1 MIFAINKC
9 RVCNNTDLRLVV
21 DLGIQY
27 LTGVFPRSVAP
38 QSITKGPLELVKC
51 FGGND
56 VCGLVQLR
64 HSFPATEMYG
74 ETYGY
79 RSGLNASMVKHLQA
93 KVSKIEELILLNSD
107 SLVVD
112 IGSNDGTTL
121 ASYKP
126 GPRLIGIDPA
136 ARKYSSYYP
145 DHIEY
150 IPDFFSADLIRRS
163 TSGKLVT
170 VITSFA
176 MMYDLEDPVSFA
188 KEVASIL
195 HQDGIWVFEQSY
207 LPLMIKQ
214 MAYDTICHEHIEY
227 YGLRQINWIL
237 RSANLRIVDVEF
249 NEINGGS
256 FSVIATPIR
265 SGINSNSQKVDQ
277 LIDRESS
284 LGYTDLE
291 TLLQFSKKV
300 SDSKTDLLKQMEQLT
315 SQRRRIIGL
324 GASTKGNVLLQYAGL
339 DSSIIESIGDVN
351 PDKWGCFTPGSW
363 IPIVSETE
371 ALDRNPDLL
380 FVLPWHFRDFFMSS
394 PNFVGRKLIFPLPT
408 FEIQER

>member
-1 MIFAINKC
+1 M
-9 RVCNNTDLRLVV
+9 VV
-21 DLGIQY
+21 DLGTQY
-27 LTGVFPRSVAP
+27 LTGVFPKSVKP
-38 QSITKGPLELVKC
+38 NSITKGPLELVKC
-51 FGGND
+51 FGNES

-79 RSGLNASMVKHLQA
+79 RSGLNTSMVKHLQA
-93 KVSKIEELILLNSD
+93 KVSKIEKLISLNSE
-107 SLVVD
+107 SLVID

-121 ASYKP
+121 AAYKR

-136 ARKYSSYYP
+136 AEKYASYYP
-145 DHIEY
+145 DHVEL

-163 TSGKLVT
+163 TNGKSAS

-207 LPLMIKQ
+207 LPLMVEH

-227 YGLRQINWIL
+227 YGLRQIDWIL
-237 RSANLRIVDVEF
+237 RSANLRIVDIEF

-265 SGINSNSQKVDQ
+265 SAITSDVQKVDQ
-277 LIDRESS
+277 LLDRELS
-284 LGYTDLE
+284 LGYNNLE
-291 TLLQFSKKV
+291 PLLLFSKKV
-300 SDSKTDLLKQMEQLT
+300 SDSKIDLQNQMEQLL
-315 SQRRRIIGL
+315 SQKLRIIGL

-339 DSSIIESIGDVN
+339 DSSTIECIGDVN
-351 PDKWGCFTPGSW
+351 PDKWGCYTPGSW
-363 IPIVSETE
+363 IPIVSESE
-371 ALDRNPDLL
+371 ALDHNPDLL
-380 FVLPWHFRDFFMSS
+380 FVLPWHFRDFFLSS
-394 PNFVGRKLIFPLPT
+394 ANFVGRKLIFPLPS
-408 FEIQER
+408 FNIQQR